1 MGNEGSFWRTMLPS
15 RRRRDV
21 PEPSPSDG
29 HHVVVIG
36 AGFAGLS
43 LAQTL
48 GSTPFRVTLV
58 DRRNYHLFQPLLYQ
72 VATAVLTP
80 GEIAE
85 PVRRIMK
92 RHPNVHVLLG
102 ELDGIDPQR
111 REVRIDGDILPYDT
125 LVLATGATHSYFGHP
140 EWEPF
145 APGLKT
151 LEDARQIRAKV
162 LLAFERAEREP
173 DPAERE
179 RLMTFAV
186 IGGGPTGVEMAG
198 AIAGL
203 ARQSLARDFRTI
215 DPAAARILLIEAA
228 PRILGPFPEDL
239 SAYAER
245 ALQHLGV
252 TILTGRPVEA
262 IDENGITLGG
272 ERIATATVIWAA
284 GVAASPVGAMLGVG
298 TDRAGR
304 VRVGPDLSVPGLDG
318 VYVLGDL
325 ALAHDE
331 KGRPLPGLAQVAHQ
345 EGIYL
350 GKALKARILRGEAPA
365 PFRFRSRGNL
375 AVIGRNEAVV
385 HWETFK
391 LKGFAAWL
399 VWGIAHV
406 YLLVGFQNRLLVSLR
421 WLWSYLTH
429 QYGSRIIDEDTF
441 RRCPGPTKTSVAF
454 RASQVGGRRDRAK
467 GHQGQGSVP
476 DPFRPAERSRHG
488 EQGEV

>member
-1 MGNEGSFWRTMLPS
+1 MDIRSPFQRTENRPIA
-15 RRRRDV
+15 
-21 PEPSPSDG
+21 PDG
-29 HHVVVIG
+29 AAPARAHHVVIVG

-43 LAQTL
+43 LAQSL
-48 GSTPFRVTLV
+48 GSTPFRVTVV

-92 RHPNVHVLLG
+92 RHRNVRVVLG
-102 ELDGIDPQR
+102 EVDGIDPGR
-111 REVRIDGDILPYDT
+111 REISIDGELLRYDT

-145 APGLKT
+145 APALKT
-151 LEDARQIRAKV
+151 LEDARRIRARV
-162 LLAFERAEREP
+162 LLAFEQAEVEN
-173 DPAERE
+173 DPAERK
-179 RLMTFAV
+179 RLMTFAI

-215 DPAAARILLIEAA
+215 DPTTARILLIEAA
-228 PRILGPFPEDL
+228 PRILGNFPEDL
-239 SAYAER
+239 GAYAER
-245 ALQHLGV
+245 ALQRLGV
-252 TILTGRPVEA
+252 TILTGRPVEN
-262 IDENGITLGG
+262 IDERGVTLGG
-272 ERIATATVIWAA
+272 EVIPAAMVIWAA
-284 GVAASPVGAMLGVG
+284 GVAASPVGALLNVG
-298 TDRAGR
+298 TDKAGR
-304 VRVGPDLSVPGLDG
+304 VRVDPDLSVPGLDG

-345 EGIYL
+345 QGLYL
-350 GKALKARILRGEAPA
+350 GRALKARILRGETPP

-385 HWETFK
+385 DWDRFK
-391 LKGFAAWL
+391 LKGFLAWL
-399 VWGIAHV
+399 FWGIAHV

-429 QYGSRIIDEDTF
+429 QYGSRIIDEDAL
-441 RRCPGPTKTSVAF
+441 RRYSRNAKTAVVIET
-454 RASQVGGRRDRAK
+454 SQVGGSRDRAR
-467 GHQGQGSVP
+467 GQ
-476 DPFRPAERSRHG
+476 
-488 EQGEV
+488 

>member
-1 MGNEGSFWRTMLPS
+1 MDIRSPF
-15 RRRRDV
+15 RRKERQET
-21 PEPSPSDG
+21 PPDG
-29 HHVVVIG
+29 TARADAHHVVVVG

-43 LAQTL
+43 LAQSL
-48 GSTPFRVTLV
+48 GGTPLRVTIV

-85 PVRRIMK
+85 PVRRILK
-92 RHPNVHVLLG
+92 RQRNVRVLLG
-102 ELDGIDPQR
+102 ELDGIDTLR
-111 REVRIDGDILPYDT
+111 REISIDGERLAYDT

-140 EWEPF
+140 EWERF

-151 LEDARQIRAKV
+151 LEDARRVRAKV
-162 LLAFERAEREP
+162 LMAFERAELEK

-179 RLMTFAV
+179 RLMTFAI

-203 ARQSLARDFRTI
+203 ARQSLARDFRAI
-215 DPAAARILLIEAA
+215 DPTTARIVLIEAA
-228 PRILGPFPEDL
+228 PRILGTFPEDL
-239 SAYAER
+239 AAYAER
-245 ALQHLGV
+245 ALRRLGV
-252 TILTGRPVEA
+252 TILAGRPVEN
-262 IDENGITLGG
+262 IDERGVTLGG
-272 ERIATATVIWAA
+272 EVIPTATVVWAA
-284 GVAASPVGAMLGVG
+284 GVAASPVGRWLNVD
-298 TDRAGR
+298 TDKAGR

-331 KGRPLPGLAQVAHQ
+331 KDRPLPGLAQVAHQ
-345 EGIYL
+345 QGLYL
-350 GKALKARILRGEAPA
+350 GRALRDRILRGKTPP

-385 HWETFK
+385 HWDTLK
-391 LKGFAAWL
+391 LKGFPAWL

-429 QYGSRIIDEDTF
+429 QYGSRIIDEDAVK
-441 RRCPGPTKTSVAF
+441 RYPRKPKTDVVIE
-454 RASQVGGRRDRAK
+454 ASHVEGMRDHAR
-467 GHQGQGSVP
+467 G
-476 DPFRPAERSRHG
+476 
-488 EQGEV
+488 

>member
-1 MGNEGSFWRTMLPS
+1 MGNKTSFWRAMLPTPQ
-15 RRRRDV
+15 RK
-21 PEPSPSDG
+21 EPSGLSPSRE

-43 LAQTL
+43 LAQSL

-92 RHPNVHVLLG
+92 RHRNVQVLLG
-102 ELDGIDPQR
+102 ELDGIDTRR
-111 REVRIDGDILPYDT
+111 REVSIDGEILSYDT

-173 DPAERE
+173 DSAERE

-198 AIAGL
+198 AVAGL
-203 ARQSLARDFRTI
+203 ARQSLARDFRSI
-215 DPAAARILLIEAA
+215 DPVAARILLIEAA

-245 ALQHLGV
+245 ALQRLGV

-272 ERIATATVIWAA
+272 ERIPTATVIWAA
-284 GVAASPVGAMLGVG
+284 GVAASPVGALLGVG
-298 TDRAGR
+298 TDKAGR
-304 VRVGPDLSVPGLDG
+304 VRVGPDLSVPGLDN

-331 KGRPLPGLAQVAHQ
+331 KGQPLPGLAQVAHQ
-345 EGIYL
+345 EGLYL
-350 GKALKARILRGEAPA
+350 GKALEARLLRGETPP

-385 HWETFK
+385 HWDTFK
-391 LKGFAAWL
+391 VKGFAAWL

-429 QYGSRIIDEDTF
+429 QYGSRIIDEDALQ
-441 RRCPGPTKTSVAF
+441 RSPRSSKTDV
-454 RASQVGGRRDRAK
+454 VN
-467 GHQGQGSVP
+467 
-476 DPFRPAERSRHG
+476 
-488 EQGEV
+488 

>member
-1 MGNEGSFWRTMLPS
+1 MSVRP
-15 RRRRDV
+15 
-21 PEPSPSDG
+21 
-29 HHVVVIG
+29 HHVVIVG

-43 LAQTL
+43 LAQSL
-48 GSTPFRVTLV
+48 GSTPVRVTLV

-85 PVRRIMK
+85 PVRRILR
-92 RHPNVHVLLG
+92 RHRNVRVVLG
-102 ELDGIDPQR
+102 ALDGIDTGR
-111 REVRIDGDILPYDT
+111 REIGVDGERLAYDT

-140 EWEPF
+140 EWERF
-145 APGLKT
+145 APALKT
-151 LEDARQIRAKV
+151 LEDARRIRAKV
-162 LLAFERAEREP
+162 LLAFERAELER

-179 RLMTFAV
+179 RLLTFAI

-203 ARQSLARDFRTI
+203 ARQSLARDFRSI
-215 DPAAARILLIEAA
+215 DPRSARILLIEAA
-228 PRILGPFPEDL
+228 PRILGSFPEDL
-239 SAYAER
+239 SSYAER
-245 ALQHLGV
+245 ALGRLGV
-252 TILTGRPVEA
+252 TILAGRAVEE
-262 IDENGITLGG
+262 IDEQGIRLGG
-272 ERIATATVIWAA
+272 ELIPAATVVWAA
-284 GVAASPVGAMLGVG
+284 GVAASPVGRWLNVE
-298 TDRAGR
+298 TDSAGR

-345 EGIYL
+345 QGVYL
-350 GKALKARILRGEAPA
+350 GRALLGRILRGESPR

-385 HWETFK
+385 HWDTWK

-429 QYGSRIIDEDTF
+429 QYGSRIIDQDALAREPRRARTGAVADAPGGED
-441 RRCPGPTKTSVAF
+441 K
-454 RASQVGGRRDRAK
+454 RDRAR
-467 GHQGQGSVP
+467 G
-476 DPFRPAERSRHG
+476 
-488 EQGEV
+488 